1 MNLRLPLFLVFEG
14 IDGSGKSTLCGEV
27 YKHFVSSGLPVLKLY
42 EPTDGEWGR
51 QIRDILKSGKMPDAR
66 LQVKLFLLD
75 REDDSKRNILPAIND
90 RKMIIMDR
98 YYYSNAAY
106 QGAMGLNPWNIVALN
121 REKEFPVPD
130 RVYLLDISPEDAL
143 RRVTGRN
150 KNAHDRD
157 IFEQGEFLT
166 AVRKIYHEISDEK
179 FLIIDGSLPVSESLR
194 IIIDDITNNFGAH
207 EK

>member
-27 YKHFVSSGLPVLKLY
+27 HKHFVSLGLPVLKLY

-51 QIRDILKSGKMPDAR
+51 QIRDILKSGKMPDAG
-66 LQVKLFLLD
+66 LQVRLFLLD

-106 QGAMGLNPWNIVALN
+106 QGAMGLDPSDIITQNQA
-121 REKEFPVPD
+121 KEFPDPD
-130 RVYLLDISPEDAL
+130 RVYLLDISPEEAL
-143 RRVTGRN
+143 RRVAGRN
-150 KNAHDRD
+150 KSAHDRD

-166 AVRKIYHEISDEK
+166 NVRNIYHAISNER
-179 FLIIDGSLPVSESLR
+179 FLIIDGTLPVAESLR
-194 IIIDDITNNFGAH
+194 IIIDDIIKNFGTH
-207 EK
+207 EQ